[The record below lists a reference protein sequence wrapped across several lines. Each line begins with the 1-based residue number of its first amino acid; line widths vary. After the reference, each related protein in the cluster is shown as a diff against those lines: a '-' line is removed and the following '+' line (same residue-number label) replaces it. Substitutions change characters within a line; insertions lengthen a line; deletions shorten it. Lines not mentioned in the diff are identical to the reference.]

1 VIVFVAEVGE
11 QETGQR
17 SSFCGAGTVP
27 RRFLFCRL
35 ELQCMI
41 MNAMFPFAAP
51 LLKSS
56 KGAPFVPQPIRMF
69 FIALCGFYVCYV
81 SFNQI
86 SLEYKGGVNGG
97 QQSENVCRQ
106 PDVPYGELRYV
117 HFPKPDSCNR

>member
-51 LLKSS
+51 LLTKEFQG
-56 KGAPFVPQPIRMF
+56 GAICAAADSYVLHR
-69 FIALCGFYVCYV
+69 AVRVLCV
-81 SFNQI
+81 
-86 SLEYKGGVNGG
+86 
-97 QQSENVCRQ
+97 
-106 PDVPYGELRYV
+106 LRLL
-117 HFPKPDSCNR
+117 